1 MSMDNYIDSYKTRNG
16 VSLDEFY
23 ANLIVGT
30 TYRVRAVGMIYQNG
44 TFVEQVSAISPEQT
58 R

>member
-1 MSMDNYIDSYKTRNG
+1 MGAGHSIG

-30 TYRVRAVGMIYQNG
+30 TYRVRAVGMVYQNG
-44 TFVEQVSAISPEQT
+44 VFVETVSATSPERT